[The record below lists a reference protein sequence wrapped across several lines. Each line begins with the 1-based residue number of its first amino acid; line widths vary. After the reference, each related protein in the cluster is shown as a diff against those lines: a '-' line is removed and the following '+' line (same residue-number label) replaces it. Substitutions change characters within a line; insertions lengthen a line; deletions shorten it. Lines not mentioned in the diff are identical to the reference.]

1 MNAIVFVYGSLKRG
15 RALHHLLQSARFL
28 GTASTSPLYR
38 LFDLGHYPGLVEW
51 PAGLSIAGELY
62 EVDSDCL
69 AQLDDAEGV
78 AEGYYARRD
87 IQLLSPAPAA
97 QAWFWLGAVKDC
109 PDCGSCWP
117 QGSQTPP

>member
-62 EVDSDCL
+62 EVDSHCL
-69 AQLDDAEGV
+69 SRLDDAEGV